1 LSPFPKSLRAL
12 FVEGSSSTGTDRFR
26 VTADGERF
34 LGVQSNPVDK
44 RELLNRARFARLIL
58 FLAKLA
64 VMASTSKRS
73 DWTPEQI
80 ANAKRWVET
89 WKKAGPELE
98 RLRREELRRL
108 DPERSIELLCGPA
121 DYTVPPRAPK
131 PTSGLVEQQRWF
143 MKAYKRD

>member
-1 LSPFPKSLRAL
+1 MSSPKDSD
-12 FVEGSSSTGTDRFR
+12 ETG
-26 VTADGERF
+26 
-34 LGVQSNPVDK
+34 
-44 RELLNRARFARLIL
+44 
-58 FLAKLA
+58 
-64 VMASTSKRS
+64 
-73 DWTPEQI
+73 EQV

-108 DPERSIELLCGPA
+108 EPERSIELLLGEV

-143 MKAYKRD
+143 MKARRRD